1 MKRITNAL
9 VAFVKLYLPNPFS
22 LAITLSALVFAW
34 AVLVTEH
41 SAMAVID
48 FFGAG
53 CFSNLAF
60 IMQMTMILFAGYA
73 LAISPVIIKML
84 KALTSLPKTRT
95 GALLFSFTVSYI
107 CGYLN
112 WGFGLV
118 AAALIAKEV
127 AAKHHGKKLDF
138 PIMVAAAYA
147 ASQVAALSSA
157 VPLQISTP
165 GHFLEK
171 VIGVIPLSET
181 LFASWNIML
190 TIVIWFV
197 VSILLK
203 FMNPSVDDSTELDY
217 SVIQEEEAAAATLQE
232 AGQKGDMSPAEK
244 LDSFMPL
251 SLFLAVL
258 ILCYCIRYF
267 MKNGF
272 MNLSTDIVIAIFLGL
287 GILAHKT
294 PIGYVRAVN
303 EAIKTCAGIA
313 LLFPIYYGLMGMMRS
328 SGLATTMSEWFVY
341 FSTVETLPMY
351 TFWSACLV
359 NLFIP
364 SGGGQWAVQGPV
376 MMEAAVSLGASLP
389 KTAMAVCW
397 GDLCTNMIQP
407 FWAIPVLAI
416 AKLGVKDIMGYCFLI
431 GAVEFVII
439 SIVLVL

>member
-1 MKRITNAL
+1 MKKITNAL
-9 VAFVKLYLPNPFS
+9 VAFVRLYLPNPFS
-22 LAITLSALVFAW
+22 LAIALSVIVFVW
-34 AVLVTEH
+34 AVLGTEH
-41 SAMAVID
+41 SAAAIVD

-60 IMQMTMILFAGYA
+60 IMQMIMILFAGYA
-73 LAISPVIIKML
+73 LAISPVVIKML
-84 KALTSLPKTRT
+84 KALTSLPQTRA
-95 GALLFSFTVSYI
+95 GALWFTFTASYI
-107 CGYLN
+107 CGYIN

-118 AAALIAKEV
+118 AAALIAKET

-181 LFASWNIML
+181 LFASWNIVL
-190 TIVIWFV
+190 TVVIWLA
-197 VSILLK
+197 VSVLLR
-203 FMNPSVDDSTELDY
+203 FMNPAAEDAIELDY
-217 SVIQEEEAAAATLQE
+217 AIIREEEAAAAALQE
-232 AGQKGDMSPAEK
+232 TSRQAKRTPAEK

-251 SLFLAVL
+251 TLFLAAL
-258 ILCYCIRYF
+258 ILYYCVRYF

-328 SGLATTMSEWFVY
+328 SGLATTMSEWFVS
-341 FSTVETLPMY
+341 FSTVKTLPMY

-376 MMEAAVSLGASLP
+376 MMEAAASLGASLP

-439 SIVLVL
+439 SVVLIL